1 MVRTREIQL
10 NLEMM
15 AFKHHDGSTSSRK
28 RDREATLYP
37 ESSSSSSSG
46 EEEEEEDGCDMFL
59 SSNARGVSPHLAK
72 HK

>member
-1 MVRTREIQL
+1 
-10 NLEMM
+10 MM
-15 AFKHHDGSTSSRK
+15 AFRRGSTSSHK

>member
-37 ESSSSSSSG
+37 DSSSSSSK
-46 EEEEEEDGCDMFL
+46 ETAPLPAPLPEDSFSILGFRRFFRVY
-59 SSNARGVSPHLAK
+59 N
-72 HK
+72 